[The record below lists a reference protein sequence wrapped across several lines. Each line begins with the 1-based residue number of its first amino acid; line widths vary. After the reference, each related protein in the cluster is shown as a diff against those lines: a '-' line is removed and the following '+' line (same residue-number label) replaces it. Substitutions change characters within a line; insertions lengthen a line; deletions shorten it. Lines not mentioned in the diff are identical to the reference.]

1 MCSASNLHPAIRILL
16 VCNSKWFCRGENTGQ
31 RGYGLWWCY
40 GGVWMVVAASTAS
53 SSPRT
58 PRARLAPRHGTLRRL
73 VATRAAEAGFERT
86 NVWRTLH

>member
-1 MCSASNLHPAIRILL
+1 
-16 VCNSKWFCRGENTGQ
+16 
-31 RGYGLWWCY
+31 
-40 GGVWMVVAASTAS
+40 MVVLAKFELAFASTAS

>member
-16 VCNSKWFCRGENTGQ
+16 YVTVSGSAGVKPPDS
-31 RGYGLWWCY
+31 
-40 GGVWMVVAASTAS
+40 GGVLWRCLDGGSRQAPASTAS